1 MQLALHRANA
11 GDIKAREYADK
22 ITDSELRQSVRSYI
36 DASLAFKAIEKKDVE
51 RALEIVRTGELTRLL
66 KVWTMARAARLL
78 AVAKPPDRER
88 ALQVLDDAAAEA
100 RRMDGSDA
108 ARPCAFLAVSSAL
121 LAIDRT
127 RGWDSMTDAVKAAN
141 SAPEFTGEDGEL
153 TFRISA
159 KGTRSMHQHGM
170 PEFNVAEVFQ
180 SLANEDFDRAVALAR
195 VFEHEAPRAHAVMAI
210 AFAVLNEKRK

>member
-1 MQLALHRANA
+1 
-11 GDIKAREYADK
+11 
-22 ITDSELRQSVRSYI
+22 
-36 DASLAFKAIEKKDVE
+36 
-51 RALEIVRTGELTRLL
+51 
-66 KVWTMARAARLL
+66 
-78 AVAKPPDRER
+78 
-88 ALQVLDDAAAEA
+88 
-100 RRMDGSDA
+100 MDGSDA
-108 ARPCAFLAVSSAL
+108 DRPRAFLAVSSAL